1 MLELFIIILCILLLD
16 GIFLGIV
23 VKQQWN
29 TTILAIQKSPF
40 KPRLMYAVFA
50 YITLIIGVYWLWT
63 HFSKGSYQQLFIN
76 SLIFGFVV
84 YGIFDFTM
92 GALFVDYPIHM
103 VVIDILW
110 GMFLCSSITSLL
122 YFLRAKQLI
131 TFR

>member
-1 MLELFIIILCILLLD
+1 MI
-16 GIFLGIV
+16 
-23 VKQQWN
+23 VKQQWD
-29 TTILAIQKSPF
+29 TTIQSIQKSPF
-40 KPRLMYAVFA
+40 KPRLIYAVFA

-63 HFSKGSYQQLFIN
+63 HFSKNSYQELLIN

-122 YFLRAKQLI
+122 YYLRAKQFI
-131 TFR
+131 AFG